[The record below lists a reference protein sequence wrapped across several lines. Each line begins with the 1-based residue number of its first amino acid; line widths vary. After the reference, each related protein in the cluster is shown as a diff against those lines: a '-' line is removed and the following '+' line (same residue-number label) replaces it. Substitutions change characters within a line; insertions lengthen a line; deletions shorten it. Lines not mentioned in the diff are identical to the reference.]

1 MHKLKQ
7 EFTVMT
13 EEALLFWL
21 QKFVEKLG
29 RAMGV
34 SIHRTV
40 CQSCCGLS
48 RALKSDNRVDIDMFN
63 SPKFTQFRDT
73 LDACMKTLKATGQ
86 FTVQQAETI
95 TEEIED
101 LLQNKGL
108 LGDSTPQCLL
118 DMAEFYL
125 TLLCLMKW
133 SRAQTSVPLSFTVGV
148 V

>member
-1 MHKLKQ
+1 MPNSVYQ
-7 EFTVMT
+7 
-13 EEALLFWL
+13 
-21 QKFVEKLG
+21 
-29 RAMGV
+29 
-34 SIHRTV
+34 I
-40 CQSCCGLS
+40 CCGLS
-48 RALKSDNRVDIDMFN
+48 RALKSANRVNIDMFN
-63 SPKFTQFRDT
+63 SSKFTQFRDT
-73 LDACMKTLKATGQ
+73 LDACMKNLKATGQ

-101 LLQNKGL
+101 LLRNEGL

-125 TLLCLMKW
+125 ALLCLMKW